1 MTARIHDLL
10 EIDAQ
15 RFLDAHPSPPPW
27 VAESL
32 RVVPF
37 VVVRRG
43 TSKSHEIP
51 IGVRGAERHQRWAG
65 LCEESWVRGVITPA
79 QLRGTVFEG
88 TPAKSRTDA
97 IPAMRSLAHLANRD
111 GWKDLNCP
119 WGPGGSVAYELATG
133 VAAVCSQSDL
143 DIVIHA
149 PVRLEPDTAQ
159 RLLAMTRSL
168 PAPVDVRIETAACG
182 FSLQEYVESPARLLL
197 RTPAGSRLVKDPWS
211 LEDE

>member
-1 MTARIHDLL
+1 LHATCTSPRVHDLL
-10 EIDAQ
+10 HLASPCLAEPCPPQPRWVTDALRQ
-15 RFLDAHPSPPPW
+15 CPW
-27 VAESL
+27 
-32 RVVPF
+32 
-37 VVVRRG
+37 VVVRRAAVP
-43 TSKSHEIP
+43 SSHLAV
-51 IGVRGAERHQRWAG
+51 GVRGNQRSLRWGGFVAHNQIART
-65 LCEESWVRGVITPA
+65 LAPH
-79 QLRGTVFEG
+79 QLR
-88 TPAKSRTDA
+88 S
-97 IPAMRSLAHLANRD
+97 SLARKARLTLLPIQTLRILEHEWSTLP
-111 GWKDLNCP
+111 LH

-149 PVRLEPDTAQ
+149 RVRLEPDTAQ